1 MLFFRISFLFRILH
15 GGNCLPTK
23 KVAVSNSLELRL
35 SRYLRDIAQVPY
47 TSPTSHKAVLSAN
60 MTDEEELTPLLKVLK
75 AIAEPKRLQIMLLL
89 NEGTPR
95 CLCELE
101 IVLNVSQPT
110 ITHHIKKLEE
120 AGIIETRREQ
130 KWLLCS
136 LKDRVVM
143 ETTTKLLEYTKNPM

>member
-1 MLFFRISFLFRILH
+1 M
-15 GGNCLPTK
+15 PAK
-23 KVAVSNSLELRL
+23 KMTVSDNRFSGLEMRL
-35 SRYLRDIAQVPY
+35 SRYLHDIAQLPY
-47 TSPTSHKAVLSAN
+47 TSTTSHKEILTAN
-60 MTDEEELTPLLKVLK
+60 MTDEEELIPLLKILK
-75 AIAEPKRLQIMLLL
+75 AIAEPKRLQILLLL

-136 LKDRVVM
+136 IKDQVVM
-143 ETTTKLLEYTKNPM
+143 DNIMELLEHAKIA